1 MWATT
6 TQHTR
11 ETKPMGKSEEIQQA
25 VEAYLLA
32 LTAKEKAE
40 QAHETARE
48 LLVGVFATHGIDEF
62 THEEIKVAVSP
73 SERRSFALDKLRKA
87 VSPAL
92 FRKVTKPSVDTKAWD
107 SAVEKG
113 EIPSRVIKSVVEI
126 TNYVRVLVKPAKG
139 AVKPASKA
147 SEVA

>member
-1 MWATT
+1 MATE
-6 TQHTR
+6 TQ
-11 ETKPMGKSEEIQQA
+11 IQQV
-25 VEAYLLA
+25 VEAFLNA
-32 LTAKEKAE
+32 LTAKEQAE
-40 QAHETARE
+40 QAHEVARE
-48 LLVGVFATHGIDEF
+48 TLVAVFAENGINDFTQDEI
-62 THEEIKVAVSP
+62 TLSVTP
-73 SERRSFALDKLRKA
+73 SERRSFSLDKLRKS

-113 EIPSRVIKSVVEI
+113 EIPNKVIKSVVEI

-147 SEVA
+147 SKVA

>member
-1 MWATT
+1 
-6 TQHTR
+6 
-11 ETKPMGKSEEIQQA
+11 MGKSEEIQQA